1 MPEIRALTLH
11 QPWAS
16 LVAWGVKHYETRPRP
31 LSYRGPLAI
40 HAAKAWDKRM
50 ADEAIA
56 LFEAL
61 SRAWPHR
68 SWDMPDRMLLRADHD
83 AARFHGCVVAVADLV
98 ACERMVEGDS
108 PGGPLRD
115 TIGADSV
122 SEVERLCGDWRP
134 GRYAY
139 RLANVRR
146 LETPFPARG
155 KQGLWRVE
163 VPEEVLRG

>member
-40 HAAKAWDKRM
+40 HAAKAWSP
-50 ADEAIA
+50 ADEVGVVA
-56 LFEAL
+56 LLQELARLGAL
-61 SRAWPHR
+61 SAETLRDVSGRANR
-68 SWDMPDRMLLRADHD
+68 
-83 AARFHGCVVAVADLV
+83 GCVVAVADMV
-98 ACERMVEGDS
+98 ACERMAEG
-108 PGGPLRD
+108 GGQLRD
-115 TIGADSV
+115 GIGLPRGIGVGSV
-122 SEVERLCGDWRP
+122 SEAERLCGDWRP

-146 LETPFPARG
+146 LETPIPARG

>member
-16 LVAWGVKHYETRPRP
+16 LVAWGVKRYETRPRP

-40 HAAKAWDKRM
+40 HAAKAWSP
-50 ADEAIA
+50 ADEVVTVA
-56 LFEAL
+56 LLQELAKLGAL
-61 SRAWPHR
+61 SAETLRDVSGRAHR
-68 SWDMPDRMLLRADHD
+68 
-83 AARFHGCVVAVADLV
+83 GCVVAVADLV
-98 ACERMVEGDS
+98 SCERMVEGDS
-108 PGGPLRD
+108 PVGPLRD
-115 TIGADSV
+115 TIGVDSE

-139 RLANVRR
+139 RLENVRR
-146 LETPFPARG
+146 LDVPIPARG

-163 VPEEVLRG
+163 VPEEVLRGAL